1 MKRCG
6 SDDVENNNVDGSV
19 FSERAVVNGF
29 GGGGGGIT
37 MESKKSKLFR

>member
-1 MKRCG
+1 MTRCG

-29 GGGGGGIT
+29 GGGGIT
-37 MESKKSKLFR
+37 IESKKSKLFR